1 MPGPSSTSSYDAI
14 PDFGMLYD
22 SVPAYAAR
30 GDVQFYVREAADVG
44 GPVLEL
50 GCGTG
55 RILLPLA
62 RAGHPVVGLD
72 SSQQMLARCG
82 TKVLDEPDP
91 LRTRITLYH
100 GDVRG
105 FNLGETF
112 ALVIAPFRILQHLAT
127 IDDQLS
133 FMDAVARHVAPGGRF
148 IFDVFN
154 PNFAALASADG
165 TEREDTPEQPLPDG
179 RSFRRTARVA
189 RVRWVE
195 QVSETELIYY
205 VSASPG
211 ATAQRYVQSFDMR
224 WYVRTELLHL
234 LARGGFRLQSIY
246 GDFDG
251 APLADGSPE
260 QVVCAERLHPIDT
273 AASS

>member
-1 MPGPSSTSSYDAI
+1 MV
-14 PDFGMLYD
+14 YD
-22 SVPAYAAR
+22 SVPAYATR
-30 GDVQFYVREAADVG
+30 RDVQFYVREAAEVQG
-44 GPVLEL
+44 AVLEL

-62 RAGHPVVGLD
+62 RAGHTVVGLD
-72 SSQQMLARCG
+72 SSHQMLARCR
-82 TKVLDEPDP
+82 TKVLDEPEP
-91 LRTRITLYH
+91 VRARISLHH
-100 GDVRG
+100 GDVRA
-105 FNLGETF
+105 FNLGEMY
-112 ALVIAPFRILQHLAT
+112 ALVIAPFRIVQHLAT
-127 IDDQLS
+127 IEDQLR
-133 FMDAVARHVAPGGRF
+133 FLDAVARHVAPGGRF

-154 PNFAALASADG
+154 PNFAALVTADG

-179 RSFRRTARVA
+179 RRFRRTARIS
-189 RVRWVE
+189 RVRWVD

-205 VSASPG
+205 VSAAPG

-224 WYVRTELLHL
+224 WYVRAELLHL

-260 QVVCAERLHPIDT
+260 QVVCAERL
-273 AASS
+273 